1 MGTWDLKNKRKL
13 IVSIAF
19 VKESKKKELQRIT
32 FEVLFKVRT

>member
-19 VKESKKKELQRIT
+19 VKESKKKNFKELPLK
-32 FEVLFKVRT
+32 FFSK